1 MKKKMIAAAA
11 AAVLAAGL
19 LAGCSG
25 QLSNDYVTVTQYKGL
40 EVPQPDQPDEVTE
53 EEVQNAVQSNLDAD
67 AQNETITG
75 RAAQNGDWVNID
87 YTGYLDGETFDG
99 GSAEGAEL
107 QLGAGGYIGA
117 TEDYAGFE
125 EQIEGHN
132 TGDEFDITVQFPESY
147 TPEMAGKV
155 AQFHIVLNDIFEK
168 VSPELTDEWVKENSE
183 TAQTAEEYRGE
194 IRRQLEEEAEETLHS
209 QLSASVQSAL
219 LDKTEV
225 KKYPEDQLEEQKA
238 EMRSYYEQM
247 AEYNGLELE
256 EYLMSSMNMTE
267 EQFEEQ
273 VDEAVK
279 QSIALD
285 EAIKLVAEK
294 QKLEPSEEEFEKKV
308 AEYAAQAGMEDDVEA
323 YKEQV
328 GEDVL
333 KDAIL
338 RQAVLDYLVD
348 ECIQVEQTEDSE

>member
-1 MKKKMIAAAA
+1 MKKKMIAAAVS
-11 AAVLAAGL
+11 AVLAAGI

-40 EVPQPDQPDEVTE
+40 EVPQADETDEVTDE
-53 EEVQNAVQSNLDAD
+53 QVEQAVQTNLEAA
-67 AQNETITG
+67 AQNETITD
-75 RAAQNGDWVNID
+75 RAAQEGDWVNID
-87 YTGYLDGETFDG
+87 YTGYLDGETFSG

-132 TGDEFDITVQFPESY
+132 AGEEFDITVQFPENY
-147 TPEMAGKV
+147 TADMAGKV
-155 AQFHIVLNDIFEK
+155 AQFHIVLNSIFEK
-168 VSPELTDEWVKENSE
+168 VTPELTDEWAQANSE
-183 TAQTAEEYRGE
+183 TAQTAEEYRDE
-194 IRRQLEEEAEETLHS
+194 IRRQLEEEAEETVHS

-219 LDKTEV
+219 MDKIEV
-225 KKYPEDQLEEQKA
+225 KEYPEDELEEQKN

-247 AEYNGLELE
+247 AQYNGMELE
-256 EYLMSSMNMTE
+256 EYLMAGMNMTE
-267 EQFEEQ
+267 EQFDEQ

-285 EAIKLVAEK
+285 EAIRLIAEK
-294 QKLEPSEEEFEKKV
+294 QRLEPTEEEYEEKI
-308 AEYAAQAGMEDDVEA
+308 AEYAEQSGMGDDVEA

-348 ECIQVEQTEDSE
+348 ECIQVEQTDDSE